1 MAFIAFFLLL
11 LALCKLP
18 STLPTG
24 SALDLSDS
32 TSSYSSDDAL
42 VPSIEESY
50 SSANAVVPSV
60 EEGKKPRKKPVTC
73 TRNPKSCKKL
83 SKHHSCCF
91 RRTCVNLYSSRSNC
105 GSCGH
110 VSLENIMVAF
120 IFLREDVIILI
131 VSWRNGFEESDSFSS
146 EESSWSRREF
156 GAKDSKRGSTS
167 TKGSYSTSRSSFHF
181 CDDDNDYETI
191 FFRSAFG
198 GNRFGGNRSFY
209 WSFIEEDFP
218 NQWQS
223 SSGHQNNYRTS
234 WNWRHGE
241 DEDYDSSTESDSSET
256 DLVSYRLVLGLSP
269 SGPLKL
275 DDVKN
280 AYRTCALKWHPDRH
294 QGSSKAVAEEK
305 FKACSAA
312 YESLCDKMALN

>member
-1 MAFIAFFLLL
+1 MNWATRPALLNSQANPFNL
-11 LALCKLP
+11 RAISLFH
-18 STLPTG
+18 STPV
-24 SALDLSDS
+24 LD
-32 TSSYSSDDAL
+32 
-42 VPSIEESY
+42 
-50 SSANAVVPSV
+50 
-60 EEGKKPRKKPVTC
+60 RK
-73 TRNPKSCKKL
+73 
-83 SKHHSCCF
+83 
-91 RRTCVNLYSSRSNC
+91 RRTHWDSRFDTYSKRFRKLQSKQTLLRNV
-105 GSCGH
+105 G
-110 VSLENIMVAF
+110 AF
-120 IFLREDVIILI
+120 AEHLFQ
-131 VSWRNGFEESDSFSS
+131 SWRNGFEESDSFSS
-146 EESSWSRREF
+146 EDSSWSRREF

-167 TKGSYSTSRSSFHF
+167 TKGSYSNSRSSFHF

-218 NQWQS
+218 NPNRWQS

-241 DEDYDSSTESDSSET
+241 DEYYDSSTESDSSET

>member
-1 MAFIAFFLLL
+1 MPLLYSLSLSLSLAFALQVAGMMNRATR
-11 LALCKLP
+11 LALNSQANPFNLRAISLFH
-18 STLPTG
+18 STPV
-24 SALDLSDS
+24 LD
-32 TSSYSSDDAL
+32 
-42 VPSIEESY
+42 
-50 SSANAVVPSV
+50 
-60 EEGKKPRKKPVTC
+60 RK
-73 TRNPKSCKKL
+73 
-83 SKHHSCCF
+83 
-91 RRTCVNLYSSRSNC
+91 RRTHWDSGGGAYKNTSR
-105 GSCGH
+105 
-110 VSLENIMVAF
+110 
-120 IFLREDVIILI
+120 
-131 VSWRNGFEESDSFSS
+131 SWRNGFEESDSFSS
-146 EESSWSRREF
+146 EESPWSRREF

-198 GNRFGGNRSFY
+198 GNRFGGNRSLY
-209 WSFIEEDFP
+209 WSFIEEDFH
-218 NQWQS
+218 NRWQS
-223 SSGHQNNYRTS
+223 SSGHQSNYRTS

>member
-1 MAFIAFFLLL
+1 M
-11 LALCKLP
+11 
-18 STLPTG
+18 
-24 SALDLSDS
+24 
-32 TSSYSSDDAL
+32 
-42 VPSIEESY
+42 
-50 SSANAVVPSV
+50 
-60 EEGKKPRKKPVTC
+60 
-73 TRNPKSCKKL
+73 
-83 SKHHSCCF
+83 
-91 RRTCVNLYSSRSNC
+91 
-105 GSCGH
+105 
-110 VSLENIMVAF
+110 
-120 IFLREDVIILI
+120 
-131 VSWRNGFEESDSFSS
+131 SWRNGFEESDSFSS
-146 EESSWSRREF
+146 EESPWSRREF

-198 GNRFGGNRSFY
+198 GNRFGGNRSLY
-209 WSFIEEDFP
+209 WSFIEEDFH
-218 NQWQS
+218 NRWQS
-223 SSGHQNNYRTS
+223 SSGHQSNYRTS

>member
-1 MAFIAFFLLL
+1 MNRATRPALLNSQANPFNLRAISLFHSTPVLDRKRRTHWDSRFDTYSKRFRKLQSKQTLLRNVGAFSEHLFQGRCYHTNIDDRAGGMVSKNLIHFQVKTAHGLDVNLGLRIPKGALPAPKDPIQLVESGFRNPMDVPE
-11 LALCKLP
+11 LAY
-18 STLPTG
+18 SNQ
-24 SALDLSDS
+24 DIIWDS
-32 TSSYSSDDAL
+32 SSDPYCDAVL
-42 VPSIEESY
+42 
-50 SSANAVVPSV
+50 
-60 EEGKKPRKKPVTC
+60 
-73 TRNPKSCKKL
+73 
-83 SKHHSCCF
+83 CC
-91 RRTCVNLYSSRSNC
+91 
-105 GSCGH
+105 
-110 VSLENIMVAF
+110 
-120 IFLREDVIILI
+120 
-131 VSWRNGFEESDSFSS
+131 
-146 EESSWSRREF
+146 
-156 GAKDSKRGSTS
+156 
-167 TKGSYSTSRSSFHF
+167 SFHF
-181 CDDDNDYETI
+181 CDDDNDFETI

-198 GNRFGGNRSFY
+198 GNRFGGNQSFY

-218 NQWQS
+218 NRWQS

-234 WNWRHGE
+234 WNWRHRE
-241 DEDYDSSTESDSSET
+241 DEDYDSSTEFDSSET